1 MSACLLVAGVA
12 LALAEPRFSLVW
24 THSVEQTGWREV
36 WALGPG
42 GLRLVE
48 AAVKGS
54 GAGMEPGPDAV
65 LQGGW
70 WVWEPDLPVQG
81 SVMLAASGATGAGWQ
96 LCSGGVCHDIGA
108 EAGAPV
114 RLEPCGDGHGNG

>member
-12 LALAEPRFSLVW
+12 LTLAGPGFTLNW

-36 WALGPG
+36 WALEPG

-48 AAVKGS
+48 AGVQGS
-54 GAGMEPGPDAV
+54 GAGMEPGQGAV

-70 WVWEPDLPVQG
+70 WVWQPDLPVQA
-81 SVMLAASGATGAGWQ
+81 SVVLAASGATGAGWR
-96 LCSGGVCHDIGA
+96 LCSGGACHDIGA
-108 EAGAPV
+108 DPGAPI
-114 RLEPCGDGHGNG
+114 RLEPCASTPGNG

>member
-12 LALAEPRFSLVW
+12 LALSEPRFVLGW
-24 THSVEQTGWREV
+24 THSVEHTGWREV
-36 WALGPG
+36 WVLEAG

-54 GAGMEPGPDAV
+54 GAGMEPGNGAV
-65 LQGGW
+65 LRAGW
-70 WVWEPDLPVQG
+70 WVWQPALPVQP
-81 SVMLAASGATGAGWQ
+81 SIMLAASGATGAGWQ
-96 LCSGGVCHDIGA
+96 LCSGGACHGIGA
-108 EAGAPV
+108 TARAPV